1 MSRGQNNIVKIS
13 RFLLTGVLIGLG
25 SASNAL
31 QSAVNPIVP
40 TELVSNETVLKLLAA
55 GLPDQAI
62 IAKIRSSRTAFD
74 LSTDNLIAL
83 RNKGVSGQVMAAMLE
98 PVATTAPEF
107 STDSP
112 DPAVPHYPGV
122 YMIGTKENRMTRM
135 MATSSNQAKTGGI
148 LGYAFTMGIASM
160 SVKATIP
167 GASAKV
173 QTGNVAPGFYL
184 FFDESVPRNM
194 QGPGASIWTTGN
206 GSLTSSP
213 EELSLVRFSEKENAR
228 EARVGSINIA
238 GAKQGVMDKDR
249 IEFQSEQ
256 IRPGVFKVTPTTNLK
271 PGEYGFIQALT
282 GGNVSGGG
290 GAMTARVFD
299 FGIMK

>member
-1 MSRGQNNIVKIS
+1 MSAIA
-13 RFLLTGVLIGLG
+13 LLG
-25 SASNAL
+25 ASPSGMSPAMAQTVAAAAEVVTND
-31 QSAVNPIVP
+31 
-40 TELVSNETVLKLLAA
+40 TVLKLIGA

-62 IAKIRSSRTAFD
+62 IAKIRSSKTQFD
-74 LSTDNLIAL
+74 LSTDRLIEL
-83 RNKGVSGQVMAAMLE
+83 KTKGVSGPVLAAMLE
-98 PVATTAPEF
+98 PVAPVAAEF

-122 YMIGTKENRMTRM
+122 YMFGAQDNKMTRM

-148 LGYAFTMGIASM
+148 IGYALTMGIASA

-173 QTGNVAPGFYL
+173 QTANSRPVFYL
-184 FFDESVPRNM
+184 FFDESVPRAL
-194 QGPGASIWTTGN
+194 QGAGSSIWSTGN
-206 GSLTSSP
+206 GSITTSP
-213 EELSLVRFSEKENAR
+213 EELSLVRFMEKENAR
-228 EARVGSINIA
+228 EARVGSMNIA

-249 IEFQSEQ
+249 ISFDSTQV
-256 IRPGVFKVTPTTNLK
+256 RPGVFRISPSVVLA

-299 FGIMK
+299 FGVIK

>member
-1 MSRGQNNIVKIS
+1 MKIIALTVSLTLAAASLASVPAAAQATAAEIV
-13 RFLLTGVLIGLG
+13 T
-25 SASNAL
+25 
-31 QSAVNPIVP
+31 
-40 TELVSNETVLKLLAA
+40 NETVLKLLGA
-55 GLPDQAI
+55 GLPDQAV
-62 IAKIRSSRTAFD
+62 IAKIRSSKTSFD
-74 LSTDNLIAL
+74 LSTDKLIEL
-83 RNKGVSGQVMAAMLE
+83 KTKGVSGPVLAAMLE
-98 PVATTAPEF
+98 PAPVAAAEF

-122 YMIGTKENRMTRM
+122 YMFGAQDNKMTRM

-148 LGYAFTMGIASM
+148 IGYALTMGIASA

-173 QTGNVAPGFYL
+173 QTTNPRPVFYL
-184 FFDESVPRNM
+184 FFDESVPRAM
-194 QGPGASIWTTGN
+194 QGSGSSIWTTGN
-206 GSLTSSP
+206 GAITTSP
-213 EELSLVRFSEKENAR
+213 EELSLVRFMEKENAR
-228 EARVGSINIA
+228 EARVGSMNIA

-249 IEFQSEQ
+249 IAFESTQV
-256 IRPGVFKVTPTTNLK
+256 RPGVFKIAPSVNLD

-299 FGIMK
+299 FGILK